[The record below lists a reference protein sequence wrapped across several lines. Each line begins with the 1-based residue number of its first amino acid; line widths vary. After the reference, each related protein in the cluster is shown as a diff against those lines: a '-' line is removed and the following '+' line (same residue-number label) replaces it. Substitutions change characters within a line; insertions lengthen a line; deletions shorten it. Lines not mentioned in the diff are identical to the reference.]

1 MKKGQEIKSM
11 LKKINDDRG
20 NKVDYLVQ
28 MKDCKVVENDAYV
41 FPDLEVGHLTR
52 SPHSLNDH
60 SLNNLCNRLEI
71 GTRYI
76 SKCLP
81 VSQNLVAHNLNFWIN
96 NSKDKELMLRTYEAE
111 IDGSPYQEERTVRAI
126 MSNRYKRIDNDVV
139 ANSTLDKLMDMN
151 AELKYAHYDRDTLN
165 ITAVL
170 PKLEGEV
177 VEGDVVQGGIT
188 ITNSEIGGGS
198 LIVKPFIYRLVCTNG
213 MVAPEYL
220 NQFYAK
226 HVGKMIIDLDND
238 DQWKTIVDKM
248 GQQLEL
254 VSNPELFQENVE
266 KLKQATEDKINS
278 HQVEVLAKKHG
289 LSDDE
294 RAGVF
299 ERLNHYVGETFVTSK
314 YDVANAIT
322 NIANDES
329 KSDERARFLQE
340 LGGLVIFSNN
350 PISARI

>member
-1 MKKGQEIKSM
+1 MKKGQEIKEM
-11 LKKINDDRG
+11 LSKINEDKK
-20 NKVDYLVQ
+20 NKTDYLVQ
-28 MKDCKVVENDAYV
+28 MKDCKVVENEAYS
-41 FPDLEVGHLTR
+41 FPDLEVDWLSK

-60 SLNNLCNRLEI
+60 SLSNLCNKLKM

-81 VSQNLVAHNLNFWIN
+81 VSQELVAQNINFWIKEN
-96 NSKDKELMLRTYEAE
+96 KNRELMLRTYEAE
-111 IDGSPYQEERTVRAI
+111 KDGSPYQEEKTVRAI
-126 MSNRYKRIDNDVV
+126 LTNRYKRIDSDVV
-139 ANSTLDKLMDMN
+139 ANASLDKLMDMG
-151 AELKYAHYDRDTLN
+151 AELKYSHYDRDTMN

-177 VEGDVVQGGIT
+177 VEGDFVQGGIT

-226 HVGKMIIDLDND
+226 HVGKMIIDVDSD
-238 DQWKTIVDKM
+238 EQWKTIVDKM

-254 VSNPELFQENVE
+254 ISNPELFQENID
-266 KLKQATEDKINS
+266 KLKQATEKKINS
-278 HQVEVLAKKHG
+278 HQIEVLSKKHG
-289 LSDDE
+289 LSDVE
-294 RAGVF
+294 RAGIF

-314 YDVANAIT
+314 YDLANAVT
-322 NIANDES
+322 NLANDEE
-329 KSDERARFLQE
+329 KSDDRARFLQE
-340 LGGLVIFSNN
+340 LGGLIIFSNN
-350 PISARI
+350 PIQARI

>member
-1 MKKGQEIKSM
+1 MKKGQDIKEM
-11 LKKINDDRG
+11 LTQINEDTK
-20 NKVDYLVQ
+20 NKRDYLVDLNGMQ
-28 MKDCKVVENDAYV
+28 INVSNNT
-41 FPDLEVGHLTR
+41 FPTLSVDHLTTGEYQ
-52 SPHSLNDH
+52 LTDH
-60 SLNNLCNRLEI
+60 SLNQLCGRLEI

-81 VSQNLVAHNLNFWIN
+81 VSQELVNHNLNFWIKN
-96 NSKDKELMLRTYEAE
+96 NKQKELMLRTYDKEPVNE
-111 IDGSPYQEERTVRAI
+111 LRAI
-126 MSNRYKRIDNDVV
+126 MSNRYKRIDSDVV
-139 ANSTLDKLMDMN
+139 ANSTLNKLMDMN
-151 AELKYAHYDRDTLN
+151 AELKYSHYDRDTMN

-177 VEGDVVQGGIT
+177 VEGDFVQGGIT

-198 LIVKPFIYRLVCTNG
+198 LVIKPFIYRLVCTNG

-226 HVGKMIIDLDND
+226 HVGKIIIDIDND
-238 DQWKTIVDKM
+238 DQWKTIVSKM
-248 GQQLEL
+248 EQQLEL
-254 VSNPELFQENVE
+254 VANPELFEENLN
-266 KLKQATEDKINS
+266 KLKQATEQKINS
-278 HQVEVLAKKHG
+278 HQIEVLAKNHG
-289 LSDDE
+289 LSDVE

-322 NIANDES
+322 NIANDEE
-329 KSDERARFLQE
+329 KSDDRARFLQE

-350 PISARI
+350 PVSARL

>member
-11 LKKINDDRG
+11 LKQINDDVQY
-20 NKVDYLVQ
+20 KKDYIVPLKNIQ
-28 MKDCKVVENDAYV
+28 VEKSDKT
-41 FPDLEVGHLTR
+41 FPCLEINNWFAQTNPENQLHLT
-52 SPHSLNDH
+52 DH
-60 SLNNLCNRLEI
+60 SLNHLSNRLDI

-81 VSQNLVAHNLNFWIN
+81 VSQDLVNHNLNFWIN
-96 NSKDKELMLRTYEAE
+96 NNKDRNLMLRVYNK
-111 IDGSPYQEERTVRAI
+111 DNHQRVRAI
-126 MSNRYKRIDNDVV
+126 MSDRYKRIDSDVV
-139 ANSTLDKLMDMN
+139 ANSCLSKLMDMN
-151 AELKYAHYDRDTLN
+151 AELKYSSYDGDNMN

-177 VEGDVVQGGIT
+177 LEGDLVQGGIT
-188 ITNSEIGGGS
+188 ITNSEIGHGS

-254 VSNPELFQENVE
+254 ISNPELFQENID
-266 KLKQATEDKINS
+266 KLKQATEEKINS

>member
-1 MKKGQEIKSM
+1 MKKGQEIKQM
-11 LKKINDDRG
+11 LKQINNDV
-20 NKVDYLVQ
+20 KFKKDYIITLNALQ
-28 MKDCKVVENDAYV
+28 INESNTTYPNLQITDSADQY
-41 FPDLEVGHLTR
+41 
-52 SPHSLNDH
+52 SLNDH
-60 SLNNLCNRLEI
+60 SLNNLCNKLEI

-81 VSQNLVAHNLNFWIN
+81 VSQSLVTHNLNFWIN
-96 NSKDKELMLRTYEAE
+96 NTKSRELMLRTVEGHD
-111 IDGSPYQEERTVRAI
+111 INRVRAI
-126 MSNRYKRIDNDVV
+126 MTNRYKRIDNDVV
-139 ANSTLDKLMDMN
+139 ANATLNKLMDMG
-151 AELKYAHYDRDTLN
+151 AELKYSHYDGDNMN

-177 VEGDVVQGGIT
+177 VEGDFVQGGIT
-188 ITNSEIGGGS
+188 ITNSEIGQGS
-198 LIVKPFIYRLVCTNG
+198 LVVKPFIYRLVCTNG

-226 HVGKMIIDLDND
+226 HVGKMIIDIDND
-238 DQWKTIVDKM
+238 DQWKTIVSKM
-248 GQQLEL
+248 EQQLEL
-254 VSNPELFQENVE
+254 VANPELFEENLN
-266 KLKQATEDKINS
+266 KLKQATEQKINS
-278 HQVEVLAKKHG
+278 HQIEVLAKNHG
-289 LSDDE
+289 LSDVE

-322 NIANDES
+322 NIANDEE

-350 PISARI
+350 PVSARL

>member
-1 MKKGQEIKSM
+1 MKKGMEIQSM
-11 LKKINDDRG
+11 LKQINDDVKHKR
-20 NKVDYLVQ
+20 DYLVDLNG
-28 MKDCKVVENDAYV
+28 MKVNTNDYV
-41 FPDLEVGHLTR
+41 YPSIEVDHLTTGEYQLTDT
-52 SPHSLNDH
+52 SLGH
-60 SLNNLCNRLEI
+60 LCNRLEI

-81 VSQNLVAHNLNFWIN
+81 VSQELVTHNLNFWIN
-96 NSKDKELMLRTYEAE
+96 KSKKKELMLRTYDMLPINE
-111 IDGSPYQEERTVRAI
+111 VRAI

-139 ANSTLDKLMDMN
+139 ANSTLEKLMDMN

-177 VEGDVVQGGIT
+177 VEGDLVQGGIT

-226 HVGKMIIDLDND
+226 HVGKMIIDLDGD
-238 DQWKTIVDKM
+238 EQWKTIVDKM

-254 VSNPELFQENVE
+254 ISNPELFQENVE
-266 KLKQATEDKINS
+266 KLKLATEQKINS

>member
-1 MKKGQEIKSM
+1 MKKGHDIKEM
-11 LKKINDDRG
+11 LKKINDDTS
-20 NKVDYLVQ
+20 NKRDYLVDLNGMQ
-28 MKDCKVVENDAYV
+28 INPSRHNNA
-41 FPDLEVGHLTR
+41 FPTLSVDHLTTGEYQLTDT
-52 SPHSLNDH
+52 SLSH
-60 SLNNLCNRLEI
+60 LCNRLEI

-81 VSQNLVAHNLNFWIN
+81 VSQELVNHNLNFWIKKN
-96 NSKDKELMLRTYEAE
+96 KQKELMLRTYDKEPVNE
-111 IDGSPYQEERTVRAI
+111 VRAI

-177 VEGDVVQGGIT
+177 VEGDFVQGGIT

-226 HVGKMIIDLDND
+226 HVGKMIIDVEQDE
-238 DQWKTIVDKM
+238 QWKTIVDKM

-254 VSNPELFQENVE
+254 ISNPELFQENID
-266 KLKQATEDKINS
+266 KLKQATEEKINS

>member
-11 LKKINDDRG
+11 LNKINEDVKYKKDYIVDLNTLDVSQNDR
-20 NKVDYLVQ
+20 NVY
-28 MKDCKVVENDAYV
+28 
-41 FPDLEVGHLTR
+41 PDLHYTGGSGYYRLNDN
-52 SPHSLNDH
+52 SLNH
-60 SLNNLCNRLEI
+60 LCNRLEI

-81 VSQNLVAHNLNFWIN
+81 VSQELVTHNLNFWIN
-96 NSKDKELMLRTYEAE
+96 KNKNKKLMLRTIEGNPFF
-111 IDGSPYQEERTVRAI
+111 DKVRAI
-126 MSNRYKRIDNDVV
+126 MSDRYKRIDSDVV
-139 ANSTLDKLMDMN
+139 ANSCLSKLMDMN
-151 AELKYAHYDRDTLN
+151 AELKYSYYDGDNMN

-177 VEGDVVQGGIT
+177 VEGDLVQGGIT
-188 ITNSEIGGGS
+188 ITNSEIGHGS

-226 HVGKMIIDLDND
+226 HVGKMIIDVEQDE
-238 DQWKTIVDKM
+238 QWKTIVDKM

-266 KLKQATEDKINS
+266 KLKQATEQKINS

-329 KSDERARFLQE
+329 KSDDRARFLQE

>member
-1 MKKGQEIKSM
+1 MKKGQDIKEM
-11 LKKINDDRG
+11 LTQINEDTK
-20 NKVDYLVQ
+20 NKRDYLVDLNGMQ
-28 MKDCKVVENDAYV
+28 ISASNNT
-41 FPDLEVGHLTR
+41 FPTLSVDHLTTGEYQLTDN
-52 SPHSLNDH
+52 SLNQ
-60 SLNNLCNRLEI
+60 LCGRLEI

-81 VSQNLVAHNLNFWIN
+81 VSQELVNHNLNFWIKN
-96 NSKDKELMLRTYEAE
+96 HKQKELMLRTYDKEPMNE
-111 IDGSPYQEERTVRAI
+111 VRAI
-126 MSNRYKRIDNDVV
+126 MSNRYKRIDSDVV
-139 ANSTLDKLMDMN
+139 ANSTLNKLMDMG
-151 AELKYAHYDRDTLN
+151 AELKYSHYDRDTMN

-177 VEGDVVQGGIT
+177 VEGDLVQGGIT

-198 LIVKPFIYRLVCTNG
+198 LVVKPFIYRLVCTNG

-226 HVGKMIIDLDND
+226 HVGKMIIDIDND
-238 DQWKTIVDKM
+238 DQWKTIVSKM
-248 GQQLEL
+248 EQQLDL
-254 VSNPELFQENVE
+254 VANPELFKENLN
-266 KLKQATEDKINS
+266 KLKQATEQKINS
-278 HQVEVLAKKHG
+278 HQIEVLAKNHG
-289 LSDDE
+289 LSDVE

-322 NIANDES
+322 NIANDEE
-329 KSDERARFLQE
+329 KSDDRARFLQE

-350 PISARI
+350 PVSARL

>member
-11 LKKINDDRG
+11 LKQINDDARI
-20 NKVDYLVQ
+20 KKDYIVDLNTLDVSQ
-28 MKDCKVVENDAYV
+28 NDRNVY
-41 FPDLEVGHLTR
+41 PDLHSYGAEHYFQMNDN
-52 SPHSLNDH
+52 SLNH
-60 SLNNLCNRLEI
+60 LCNRLEI

-81 VSQNLVAHNLNFWIN
+81 VSQKLVTHNLNFWIKN
-96 NSKDKELMLRTYEAE
+96 NKNKKLMLRTTNENK
-111 IDGSPYQEERTVRAI
+111 VRAI
-126 MSNRYKRIDNDVV
+126 MSDRYKRIDSDVV
-139 ANSTLDKLMDMN
+139 ANSCLSKLMDMN
-151 AELKYAHYDRDTLN
+151 ADLKYSHYDGDNMN

-188 ITNSEIGGGS
+188 ITNSEIGHGS

-226 HVGKMIIDLDND
+226 HVGKMIIDLEND

-266 KLKQATEDKINS
+266 KLKQATEQKINS
-278 HQVEVLAKKHG
+278 HQIEVLSKKHG
-289 LSDDE
+289 LSDEE

-299 ERLNHYVGETFVTSK
+299 ERLNHYYGETFVTSK

-322 NIANDES
+322 NIANDEA